1 MFQNKLHIQLFFYEN
16 ANDVWNELHERLS
29 EIDRVHSATLDSSIN
44 NLKQNS
50 RPSLEC
56 FLKLKV

>member
-16 ANDVWNELHERLS
+16 AIDVWNELHERLS
-29 EIDRVHSATLDSSIN
+29 EIDRVHSATLESSIN